1 MGLGQPLRFHPRD
14 AAANSLM
21 ASHTLVPLSGT
32 FVALFVAEIVI
43 FLIVAALM
51 TAIKDMMGKKE
62 RKGLGRGGFI
72 LASIISSALFSAL
85 LLYYLLA
92 TWTIP

>member
-1 MGLGQPLRFHPRD
+1 
-14 AAANSLM
+14 M
-21 ASHTLVPLSGT
+21 APHTLIPLSGT
-32 FVALFVAEIVI
+32 FVALLVAEIVI
-43 FLIVAALM
+43 FLIVVALM

>member
-1 MGLGQPLRFHPRD
+1 M
-14 AAANSLM
+14 
-21 ASHTLVPLSGT
+21 
-32 FVALFVAEIVI
+32 VI
-43 FLIVAALM
+43 FLIVGTLM
-51 TAIKDMMGKKE
+51 TGIKDMMGKKE

-85 LLYYLLA
+85 LLYYLFA

>member
-1 MGLGQPLRFHPRD
+1 MGLGQPLSFHPRD